1 MFSLIGWVFLL
12 ILIYG
17 SPIKSWLFKTSVFSN
32 IFAQPGNSQLPNT
45 QIDADGSGTI
55 DFEEFVKIM
64 NWPRLAGVVC
74 PYFLLMYIFHT
85 SKHTNVRW
93 KSLFVEVEAEA
104 EFIDQDG
111 NIWCPY
117 LAKEKQKDT
126 SRFVFLPPQIWLDN
140 VVRDFYLA
148 CTAWPRGGIGW
159 HFSSSHILIHHCNY
173 RCT

>member
-1 MFSLIGWVFLL
+1 MFSLIEGVFLL

-17 SPIKSWLFKTSVFSN
+17 SPIKSSLFKTSVFSN
-32 IFAQPGNSQLPNT
+32 ICTPGNNFHLQNS

-64 NWPRLAGVVC
+64 NWPWLPGVVC

-111 NIWCPY
+111 DIWCPY

-126 SRFVFLPPQIWLDN
+126 SRFVFLLPQIWLDN
-140 VVRDFYLA
+140 VVREISI
-148 CTAWPRGGIGW
+148 WPAPSGLEGG
-159 HFSSSHILIHHCNY
+159 
-173 RCT
+173 